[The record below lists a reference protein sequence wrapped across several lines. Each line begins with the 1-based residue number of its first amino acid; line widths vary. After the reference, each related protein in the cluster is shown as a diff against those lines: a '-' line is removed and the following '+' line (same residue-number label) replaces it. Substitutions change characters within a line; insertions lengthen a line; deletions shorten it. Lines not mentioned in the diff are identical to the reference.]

1 VAPGQETSRIAGGAA
16 VVALILFLRRKE
28 HLPRGHE
35 DHDGVADDFPLL
47 GEVQEKLVGAEVVR
61 LQDDPHAQD
70 VVPVATR
77 QSTDSIGIQI

>member
-1 VAPGQETSRIAGGAA
+1 
-16 VVALILFLRRKE
+16 
-28 HLPRGHE
+28 
-35 DHDGVADDFPLL
+35 VADDFPLL